1 MTEPGDVRRRRVLL
15 DENLPRQLAAELPD
29 HDVSTVAEQ
38 GWRGVLNGEL
48 LRRAES
54 AGFEVFVTGDRNL
67 EYQQTLVGRGFGVV
81 VIFPRRLK
89 MEYLVPLVPTLRM
102 AVASVEPGHVV
113 HVRPLS

>member
-1 MTEPGDVRRRRVLL
+1 VGRRRVLL
-15 DENLPRQLAAELPD
+15 DENLPRQLAGELPE
-29 HDVSTVAEQ
+29 HEVSTVAQQ

-54 AGFEVFVTGDRNL
+54 AGYQVFITGDRNL
-67 EYQQTLVGRGFGVV
+67 EYQQTLVGRAFGVV

-89 MEYLVPLVPTLRM
+89 MEYLLPLVPAIRD
-102 AVASVEPGHVV
+102 AVASVQPGKVV